1 MDVISTRHLR
11 GWAIASLV
19 ANMVIIWTG
28 ALVRLTGSGLGCP
41 TWPQCEPGSYVPT
54 PEMGIHGAIEFGN
67 RLLTFVL
74 AGIALATW
82 LVARRAARAGHVPR
96 STPVIAFSVGLG
108 IIAQAIIGGISVRM
122 GLNPWIVG
130 LHMFVSVFLILA
142 CVAIVHLAFGLAPAM
157 ASLRLARLTEVVF
170 ALGIVVI
177 AFGVVTTGAGP
188 HAGDG
193 GAVRSGLSTEWTA
206 KVHAWAVW
214 ALVALTLLGL
224 LWAWSDARLRRL
236 WLGLLATELLQGVIG
251 YVQYFTHLPVGVV
264 LAHMIGTTLFAAALG
279 HVWLLT
285 GREGP
290 GVTVPAQGGR
300 SAHQPAGTSHT
311 MR

>member
-1 MDVISTRHLR
+1 MDVTRSRALK
-11 GWAIASLV
+11 GWSIASLI

-74 AGIALATW
+74 AAIALVTFVLA
-82 LVARRAARAGHVPR
+82 LRAFRRGAVGR
-96 STPVIAFSVGLG
+96 SMPVTAFAVGLG

-122 GLNPWIVG
+122 QLNPWIVG

-142 CVAIVHLAFGLAPAM
+142 CVWLVHHAYASAPAF
-157 ASLRLARLTEVVF
+157 APLRLARLTEVVF

-177 AFGVVTTGAGP
+177 ALGVVTTGAGP

-193 GAVRSGLSTEWTA
+193 GAARNALSTEWTA
-206 KVHAWAVW
+206 KIHAWSVW
-214 ALVALTLLGL
+214 ALVALTVLGVV
-224 LWAWSDARLRRL
+224 WAWSDARLRRL
-236 WLGLLATELLQGVIG
+236 WLILLGAELLQGLIG
-251 YVQYFTHLPVGVV
+251 YVQYFTHLPLGVV
-264 LAHMIGTTLFAAALG
+264 LAHMVGTTVFTAALG

-285 GREGP
+285 RRTP
-290 GVTVPAQGGR
+290 SPA
-300 SAHQPAGTSHT
+300 PAGAEPDVAA
-311 MR
+311 RPRVGV